1 MAKQPSVISLNA
13 LQQDASATFKRMRKS
28 KGPLVVTQRGK
39 PAAVLLSLA
48 AYKRSEEERTILKLL
63 ALGEREIAEGT
74 GFDLDAVLAEAD
86 DLLADA

>member
-28 KGPLVVTQRGK
+28 KGPLVLTQRGK

-63 ALGEREIAEGT
+63 ALGEREIAAGA
-74 GFDLDAVLAEAD
+74 GVDLDVVLAEAD